1 MSELRCK
8 FVAVT
13 PYQSESLWRLNYK
26 KAREIKDYLGFMGC
40 TFIVFNESETSP
52 GTLIISFDPNHSF
65 VFSTADSA
73 QKKIE
78 SAFPELTLKNLII
91 FDRYNEY
98 GEENE

>member
-13 PYQSESLWRLNYK
+13 PYQSDSLWRLNFK

-40 TFIVFNESETSP
+40 SFIVFNEGASP
-52 GTLIISFDPNHSF
+52 GTLIISFDPNNRF
-65 VFSTADSA
+65 MFTTAETA

-91 FDRYNEY
+91 FERFNGDEDD
-98 GEENE
+98 E